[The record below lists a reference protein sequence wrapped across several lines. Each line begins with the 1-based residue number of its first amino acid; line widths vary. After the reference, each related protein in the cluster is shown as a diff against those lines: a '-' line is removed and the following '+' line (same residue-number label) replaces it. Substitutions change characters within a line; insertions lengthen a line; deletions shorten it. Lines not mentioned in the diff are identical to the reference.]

1 MTTTELNEKF
11 YNELVEEYGERVIA
25 LAQHLNLNLE
35 LGSEYEDEEE
45 KQEAIQEIK
54 SELEQIQEATY
65 NNNLLEYYNESYLV
79 LTDKEA
85 DDAWEDELQNYIDE
99 CIMPE
104 LERMEE
110 NSGIRIS
117 YYFDEEAWKRDAR
130 FDGRGQSLNRYD
142 GTEYEEKVNGTWYYI
157 YRQD

>member
-1 MTTTELNEKF
+1 MTNEVKTNEFLNE
-11 YNELVEEYGERVIA
+11 LIEEYGERVIA

-35 LGSEYEDEEE
+35 LESEYEDEEE
-45 KQEAIQEIK
+45 KQEAIEEIK

-65 NNNLLEYYNESYLV
+65 NDNLFEYYNESYLV
-79 LTDKEA
+79 LTDDEA

-104 LERMEE
+104 LERNCPEL
-110 NSGIRIS
+110 SR
-117 YYFDEEAWKRDAR
+117 YFDEEAWKRDAR
-130 FDGRGQSLNRYD
+130 FDGRGHSLNRYD
-142 GTEYEEKVNGTWYYI
+142 GTEYDEKVNDTWYYI